1 MLSLGPLLAD
11 WARSSEQLLRL
22 SLAHPGP
29 FTLALVFSGGL
40 LTSLGPCSL
49 SLLPVTLAYLAG
61 FGGKEPGRSTDAS
74 TSTTVGTAVRGAAE
88 APPGRL
94 LAGADASVAV
104 ASSARPSLPWQRSLS
119 FAGGIV
125 LSLVLLGL
133 ASGLL
138 GHLYG
143 SLPTQLPLL
152 VAVVAVLMGLNL
164 LGLLR
169 FPMPAGPDPDRWRRL
184 VPAPLAPLAAGLAFG
199 LAATP
204 CTTPVLAVLLTW
216 MAQSGRPLTGMLL
229 LTAFGAGQ
237 VVPLLV
243 AGTAAAS
250 LPTLLGLRRIG
261 QWIPP
266 ISGVVLLTTGA
277 LTLLA
282 QLP

>member
-1 MLSLGPLLAD
+1 MTSLALLLAD
-11 WARSSEQLLRL
+11 WARSSEHLLQS

-29 FTLALVFSGGL
+29 LTLAAVFAGGV

-61 FGGKEPGRSTDAS
+61 F
-74 TSTTVGTAVRGAAE
+74 AADGPR
-88 APPGRL
+88 AQSQPVIPRQ
-94 LAGADASVAV
+94 
-104 ASSARPSLPWQRSLS
+104 PPWQRSIS
-119 FAGGIV
+119 FAAGIV
-125 LSLVLLGL
+125 LALVVLGL

-138 GHLYG
+138 GRLYG
-143 SLPTQLPLL
+143 SLPSQIPLL
-152 VAVVAVLMGLNL
+152 VAVVAVVMGLNL

-169 FPMPAGPDPDRWRRL
+169 FPLPAGPDPEVWRRR

-204 CTTPVLAVLLTW
+204 CTTPVLAVLLAW
-216 MAQSGRPLTGMLL
+216 MAQNGSPLQGMVL
-229 LTAFGAGQ
+229 LTCFGAGQ
-237 VVPLLV
+237 VLPLLL

-250 LPTLLGLRRIG
+250 LPDLLRLRRVG

-266 ISGVVLLTTGA
+266 ISGVVLLTTGG
-277 LTLLA
+277 LTLLS

>member
-11 WARSSEQLLRL
+11 WARSSEQLRRR
-22 SLAHPGP
+22 SLGHPGP

-61 FGGKEPGRSTDAS
+61 FGGREPGRGTEAGA
-74 TSTTVGTAVRGAAE
+74 TVGGAVDE
-88 APPGRL
+88 AHGL
-94 LAGADASVAV
+94 IVAGADASVAV

-143 SLPTQLPLL
+143 SLPTQVPLL
-152 VAVVAVLMGLNL
+152 VAVVAVVMGLNL

-169 FPMPAGPDPDRWRRL
+169 FPLPAGPDPDRWRRL

-229 LTAFGAGQ
+229 LIAFGAGQ
-237 VVPLLV
+237 VVPLVV

-282 QLP
+282 QLS

>member
-1 MLSLGPLLAD
+1 MSSLGPLLAD
-11 WARSSEQLLRL
+11 WARSSDQLLQA

-29 FTLALVFSGGL
+29 LTLALVFSGGL

-61 FGGKEPGRSTDAS
+61 FGISTPANPGAPTP
-74 TSTTVGTAVRGAAE
+74 AAM
-88 APPGRL
+88 GQ
-94 LAGADASVAV
+94 
-104 ASSARPSLPWQRSLS
+104 SSKTSLPWQRSLS
-119 FAGGIV
+119 FAAGIV
-125 LSLVLLGL
+125 ASLVLLGL
-133 ASGLL
+133 ASGLM
-138 GHLYG
+138 GRLYG
-143 SLPTQLPLL
+143 SLPSQIPLV
-152 VAVVAVLMGLNL
+152 VAVVAVVMGLNL

-169 FPMPAGPDPDRWRRL
+169 LPLPTGPDPERWRRL
-184 VPAPLAPLAAGLAFG
+184 VPAPLAPVAAGLAFG

-216 MAQSGRPLTGMLL
+216 MAQNGRPLAGMLL

-266 ISGVVLLTTGA
+266 ISGVVLLTTGG

>member
-1 MLSLGPLLAD
+1 
-11 WARSSEQLLRL
+11 
-22 SLAHPGP
+22 
-29 FTLALVFSGGL
+29 
-40 LTSLGPCSL
+40 
-49 SLLPVTLAYLAG
+49 
-61 FGGKEPGRSTDAS
+61 
-74 TSTTVGTAVRGAAE
+74 
-88 APPGRL
+88 
-94 LAGADASVAV
+94 
-104 ASSARPSLPWQRSLS
+104 
-119 FAGGIV
+119 
-125 LSLVLLGL
+125 LLGQ
-133 ASGLL
+133 
-138 GHLYG
+138 LYG
-143 SLPTQLPLL
+143 SLPTQVPLL
-152 VAVVAVLMGLNL
+152 VAVVAVVMGLNL

-169 FPMPAGPDPDRWRRL
+169 LPLPAGPDPERWRRF

-216 MAQSGRPLTGMLL
+216 MAQSGRPLAGMLL

-243 AGTAAAS
+243 AGIAAAS
-250 LPTLLGLRRIG
+250 LPTLLGLRRVG

>member
-22 SLAHPGP
+22 SLGHPGP

-61 FGGKEPGRSTDAS
+61 FGAREPERGTDAG
-74 TSTTVGTAVRGAAE
+74 TTVRDAAE
-88 APPGRL
+88 AAPGLL
-94 LAGADASVAV
+94 LAGADAPVAMV

-143 SLPTQLPLL
+143 SLPTQVPLL
-152 VAVVAVLMGLNL
+152 VAVVAVVMGLNL

-169 FPMPAGPDPDRWRRL
+169 FPLPAGPDPDRWRRL

-229 LTAFGAGQ
+229 LIAFGAGQ
-237 VVPLLV
+237 VVPLVV

-282 QLP
+282 QLS

>member
-1 MLSLGPLLAD
+1 MISPELPFAEWAHASEHLL
-11 WARSSEQLLRL
+11 QG

-29 FTLALVFSGGL
+29 LTLALVFFGGL

-61 FGGKEPGRSTDAS
+61 FGG
-74 TSTTVGTAVRGAAE
+74 
-88 APPGRL
+88 
-94 LAGADASVAV
+94 
-104 ASSARPSLPWQRSLS
+104 ASSSLQPPPWQRSIS

-125 LSLVLLGL
+125 AALVLLGL

-138 GHLYG
+138 GRLYG
-143 SLPTQLPLL
+143 RVPEQISLG
-152 VAVVAVLMGLNL
+152 VAVVAVAMGLNL

-169 FPMPAGPDPDRWRRL
+169 IPLPAGPDPEHWRQK
-184 VPAPLAPLAAGLAFG
+184 VPAPLAPLAAGMAFG

-216 MAQSGRPLTGMLL
+216 MAQTGRPLQGMVLL
-229 LTAFGAGQ
+229 CCFGAGQ
-237 VVPLLV
+237 VLPLLL

-250 LPTLLGLRRIG
+250 LPRLLQLRQLG
-261 QWIPP
+261 SWIPP
-266 ISGVVLLTTGA
+266 ISGVVLLATGS

-282 QLP
+282 RLP

>member
-1 MLSLGPLLAD
+1 MSSLALQLAD
-11 WARSSEQLLRL
+11 LARSGEQILQS

-29 FTLALVFSGGL
+29 LTLALVFAGGV

-61 FGGKEPGRSTDAS
+61 FGARENAAQQ
-74 TSTTVGTAVRGAAE
+74 TA
-88 APPGRL
+88 PQ
-94 LAGADASVAV
+94 
-104 ASSARPSLPWQRSLS
+104 ARTLPWRRSLA
-119 FAGGIV
+119 FAAGIV
-125 LSLVLLGL
+125 TSLVLLGL
-133 ASGLL
+133 ASGWM
-138 GHLYG
+138 GQIYG
-143 SLPTQLPLL
+143 SLPGGVPLL
-152 VAVVAVLMGLNL
+152 VAVVAVVMGLNL

-169 FPMPAGPDPDRWRRL
+169 LPLPAGPDPELWRRK

-204 CTTPVLAVLLTW
+204 CTTPVLAVLLAW
-216 MAQSGRPLTGMLL
+216 LAQSGRPLVGMLL

-237 VVPLLV
+237 VLPLLV
-243 AGTAAAS
+243 AGTAAAA
-250 LPTLLGLRRIG
+250 LPGLLQLRLVG